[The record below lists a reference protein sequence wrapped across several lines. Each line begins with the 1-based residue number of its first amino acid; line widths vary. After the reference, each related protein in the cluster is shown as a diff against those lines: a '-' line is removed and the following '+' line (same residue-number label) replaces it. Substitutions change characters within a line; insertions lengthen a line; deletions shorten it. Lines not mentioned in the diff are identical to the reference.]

1 MENKNDRPKVLA
13 LLGSPRKNGNSA
25 ALAGQ
30 IIAGAESAGVK
41 TETIHLHRLEISPC
55 RACYTC
61 QKKDSAGCAIDDDM
75 QSLYPKLIEAGG
87 WVLACPVYWFSM
99 CAQMKLF
106 MDRLFGLVAYDRDP
120 FRRKHIAIA
129 MSYGDTDPFSSG
141 CVNALRTFQD
151 AFRYTGSRIVGMVY
165 GSALEP
171 GEIATNTSLMNE
183 AEEMGRK
190 LGSRLLAP
198 SSSVR

>member
-1 MENKNDRPKVLA
+1 MESKNDRPKVLV
-13 LLGSPRKNGNSA
+13 LLGSPRKKGNSA

-30 IIAGAESAGVK
+30 IIAGAESAGVE
-41 TETIHLHRLEISPC
+41 TETIHLQRLDISPC

-75 QSLYPKLIEAGG
+75 QSLYQKLVEAGG
-87 WVLACPVYWFSM
+87 WVLACPVYWFSLS
-99 CAQMKLF
+99 AQMKLF

-120 FRRKHIAIA
+120 FRRKRIAIA
-129 MSYGDTDPFSSG
+129 MSYGDKDPFVSG

-171 GEIATNTSLMNE
+171 GDIEKNSVLMDE
-183 AEEMGRK
+183 AREVGRK
-190 LGSRLLAP
+190 LGSSL
-198 SSSVR
+198 VKEMGE